1 MEFEEIQERLKII
14 TKTPIK
20 LIPDD
25 KMAKIRKDMAIKC
38 PITKKMDEQ
47 FRTHIAGGTE
57 HQLTIKDPSFL
68 PSSVLLELECGIWM
82 ITNTLI
88 G

>member
-38 PITKKMDEQ
+38 PITKKWMNNLEHTSRGEQ
-47 FRTHIAGGTE
+47 NI
-57 HQLTIKDPSFL
+57 
-68 PSSVLLELECGIWM
+68 
-82 ITNTLI
+82 N
-88 G
+88 